1 MNAEHDTDTPLD
13 RSELEQVS
21 LGDVEFEREILNEF
35 LTGSA
40 ALVAALADAVAARDG
55 DEMRRAAHS
64 LKGSCWTVG
73 AKPLGTACE
82 RLELDAR
89 AGKLDAAA
97 HLLGQIGERLAHLE
111 AYVRRNWAL

>member
-1 MNAEHDTDTPLD
+1 MGEEQTAAPLD
-13 RSELEQVS
+13 RSDLEQVS
-21 LGDVEFEREILNEF
+21 LGDVDFEREILHEF

-40 ALVAALADAVAARDG
+40 ALLATLSAAVAARDG
-55 DEMRRAAHS
+55 EQLRRAAHS

-89 AGKLDAAA
+89 AGKLDAAT
-97 HLLGQIGERLAHLE
+97 HLLGEIGEQLARLE
-111 AYVRRNWAL
+111 AYVRRHWTL